1 MNREENEK
9 KENAEKLVMKN
20 AKKLVETLK
29 ELMESDTGLRQS
41 QKNALE
47 QFTGRTEAPVRG
59 IFNLA
64 TGLGKTRIMS
74 MLALAHLQNNP
85 NSQIVVAIPTMEL
98 FKQEKNAFQEYMDFQ
113 NKQRKESGLPALS
126 MPENFNMGEFNQDC
140 KDTNSNIIFTTYHSL
155 EKLSQS
161 MVVSNVGLLLL
172 DEAHHAVTDKKNN
185 AVKSFTNAI
194 HYGMTATPWYS
205 PEKNAEKVLGE
216 ILATVSI
223 EKAIHEV
230 ALAEF
235 KNVLMISN
243 LSVDLSKV
251 AKDKATGDY
260 KEADFCK
267 AILKAAGRYSTNSG
281 NEENWKE
288 AHHLIAKEVAKL
300 YHNYVDE
307 HVGPLNGKK
316 CLINCRSQEEARIQV
331 NELNKLFGRI
341 VAQRHTSDECKSE
354 TIQKFKDGDL
364 LIVCQVGKLTEGF
377 DMPNLDIT
385 INYPTT
391 SLVREAQGAARC
403 LRLPKVDSRTPQV
416 TPKKMGLVVDIAF
429 KHPAYDNSVDGIRAN
444 GQRLFQ
450 DVVGVKS
457 PIIQHEDES
466 LQIKEMTE
474 SELEKLRSERSYKTF
489 EPLLEGFTIV
499 SRVRDLLQL
508 TREAN
513 ESSAEKEYI
522 STIREWM
529 KTSTDL
535 ASEWKVRHTTIASL
549 LEQAF
554 EEGLPLVE
562 KVKNHGQICYAVHE
576 KGLEAFKKWISS
588 MEKYRDLLT
597 SPIRDEMKT
606 ANGLSREWGVDYTKI
621 ASLLEQ
627 AFKNRLTF
635 DTDKEKGLP
644 LVEWV
649 KTRTGPA
656 CYAVHEKGLE
666 AFKKWISSMEKYRDL
681 LTPTIRKGMKTAT
694 DLENELNLHSTTI
707 GRLLK
712 HAFEEGLTFDMGEGE
727 ELPFVEKVKSR
738 TGPAC
743 YAVHEKGLEAFKKWI
758 SSMEKYRDLL
768 TPTIRKGM
776 KTATDLENELNLHS
790 TTIGRLL
797 KHAFEE
803 GLTFDMGEGE
813 ELPFVEKVKSRKGRA
828 CYAVHE
834 KGLEAFK
841 KWVEQTCGKKLKER
855 TTSPTLEPRF
865 KVCSHQGKSKTT
877 KPSKDPK
884 TRE

>member
-1 MNREENEK
+1 MNREE
-9 KENAEKLVMKN
+9 N
-20 AKKLVETLK
+20 AKKLVETVK
-29 ELMESDTGLRQS
+29 ELMKSDTDLRQS

-85 NSQIVVAIPTMEL
+85 NSQIVVVIPTTEL
-98 FKQEKNAFQEYMDFQ
+98 FEQEKNAFKEYRNFQ
-113 NKQRKESGLPALS
+113 AKQRKELGLPALNI
-126 MPENFNMGEFNQDC
+126 PEKLDMGEFNQYY
-140 KDTNSNIIFTTYHSL
+140 KDTTNKIIFTTYNSL
-155 EKLSQS
+155 ENLSQR
-161 MVVSNVGLLLL
+161 MDASNVGLLLL

-267 AILKAAGRYSTNSG
+267 AILKAAGRYPTNSG

-288 AHHLIAKEVAKL
+288 AHHLIAKEVANL

-316 CLINCRSQEEARIQV
+316 CLINCRSQEEARIQAE
-331 NELNKLFGRI
+331 ELNKLFGRT
-341 VAQRHTSDECKSE
+341 VAQRHTSDECESE

-364 LIVCQVGKLTEGF
+364 PIVCQVGKLTEGF
-377 DMPNLDIT
+377 DMPNLDMT

-403 LRLPKVDSRTPQV
+403 LRLPKVDSQTPQV

-429 KHPAYDNSVDGIRAN
+429 KHPDYGNSVAGIRAN

-474 SELEKLRSERSYKTF
+474 SELEKLRSERSYKAF
-489 EPLLEGFTIV
+489 EPLLGEFTIV

-513 ESSAEKEYI
+513 EWAEKEYI
-522 STIREWM
+522 SPIRDGM
-529 KTSTDL
+529 KTANGL
-535 ASEWKVRHTTIASL
+535 KNEWRGDYEKISSL

-554 EEGLPLVE
+554 EEGQTFDTGEGEKLPLVE
-562 KVKNHGQICYAVHE
+562 WVKPRTGRACYAVHEKGLETFKKWISSMEEYRDLLLPTIRDGMKTSTGLENELNLCCTTISSLLEQAFEEGQTFDMGEGEELPLVEWVKPRTGRACYALHE

-588 MEKYRDLLT
+588 MEKYRNLLT
-597 SPIRDEMKT
+597 PPIRDGMKT
-606 ANGLSREWGVDYTKI
+606 VGGLENELNLHKTTI
-621 ASLLEQ
+621 APLLEQ
-627 AFKNRLTF
+627 AFDNKLTF
-635 DTDKEKGLP
+635 DMGEGEELP
-644 LVEWV
+644 LVEKV
-649 KTRTGPA
+649 KPRTGPA
-656 CYAVHEKGLE
+656 CYALHEKGLE
-666 AFKKWISSMEKYRDL
+666 AFKKWISSMEEYRDL
-681 LTPTIRKGMKTAT
+681 LIPTIRDGMKTVNG
-694 DLENELNLHSTTI
+694 LKNELKVAPKTI
-707 GRLLK
+707 APLLEQ
-712 HAFEEGLTFDMGEGE
+712 AFEEGQTFDMGEGE
-727 ELPFVEKVKSR
+727 ELPLVEKVKPR
-738 TGPAC
+738 T
-743 YAVHEKGLEAFKKWI
+743 
-758 SSMEKYRDLL
+758 
-768 TPTIRKGM
+768 
-776 KTATDLENELNLHS
+776 
-790 TTIGRLL
+790 
-797 KHAFEE
+797 
-803 GLTFDMGEGE
+803 
-813 ELPFVEKVKSRKGRA
+813 GRA